1 MEVFVLNNTPDA
13 LDLPDI
19 GYGAQHAP
27 AKRLQN
33 ERALGFGAN
42 QNKLMQQAAGRYYLP
57 LNSDT
62 IVQPG
67 ALQTLIAFMDAHPQC
82 GIAGPK
88 LIFPDGRLQPSCRNK
103 PGIFASFF
111 EASGLWTSFR
121 GNRMIGTRFF
131 MCSPHD
137 TIMQPDWFSGAC
149 LIVRREAAQAVGL
162 FDVAHLPGMYLEDT
176 DWCLRMKR
184 RGWQVCFVPNAV
196 IVHLES
202 QSPLD
207 AGVMRLGKGNL
218 FAFLDLHY
226 SALHAW
232 AIRMSMALAITLRLF
247 KTSDADKR
255 RYFQHFRTS
264 LIAGRSVPHEH

>member
-13 LDLPDI
+13 LDLPNI
-19 GYGAQHAP
+19 KYGTQQMSATF
-27 AKRLQN
+27 LQN
-33 ERALGFGAN
+33 QQVLGFGAN
-42 QNKLMQQAAGRYYLP
+42 QNKLMQQATGRYYLP

-62 IVQPG
+62 IVQPS
-67 ALQTLIAFMDAHPQC
+67 ALHTLIAFMDAHPKC

-88 LIFPDGRLQPSCRNK
+88 LIFLNGQLQPSCRNS
-103 PGIFASFF
+103 PGVFSSFF
-111 EASGLWTSFR
+111 ESSGLWKFFR
-121 GNRMIGTRFF
+121 GNRSAGKVFF

-137 TIMQPDWFSGAC
+137 SVMQPDWISGAC
-149 LIVRREAAQAVGL
+149 LIVRAEAVQAVGL

-184 RGWQVCFVPNAV
+184 HHWQVCFVPDAV

-207 AGVMRLGKGNL
+207 EGVMHLGKGNL

-226 SALHAW
+226 AAPHAW
-232 AIRMSMALAITLRLF
+232 AIRMSMALAMTLRLL
-247 KTSDADKR
+247 KTRDPHKR
-255 RYFQHFRTS
+255 RYFRQFRAS
-264 LIAGRSVPHEH
+264 LIAGNTLSHEH